1 MYNLIKQVITNGN
14 YELANLLKKID
25 AQWLQ
30 GSITDDER
38 NELVQYAQERANA
51 QNSLDIVKK
60 LEELDK
66 RVKALEEAKE
76 DDTTEEGTEEDAAE
90 YEVGKWYYA
99 GDKVSFNGKTYKCIA
114 PDGVVCVWTPTEYP
128 TYWELLG

>member
-1 MYNLIKQVITNGN
+1 M
-14 YELANLLKKID
+14 
-25 AQWLQ
+25 
-30 GSITDDER
+30 
-38 NELVQYAQERANA
+38 
-51 QNSLDIVKK
+51 KK

-99 GDKVSFNGKTYKCIA
+99 GDKVSFNGKTDKCIA
-114 PDGVVCVWTPTEYP
+114 PNGVVCVWTPTEYP

>member
-38 NELVQYAQERANA
+38 NELVQ
-51 QNSLDIVKK
+51 
-60 LEELDK
+60 
-66 RVKALEEAKE
+66 
-76 DDTTEEGTEEDAAE
+76 
-90 YEVGKWYYA
+90 
-99 GDKVSFNGKTYKCIA
+99 
-114 PDGVVCVWTPTEYP
+114 
-128 TYWELLG
+128 